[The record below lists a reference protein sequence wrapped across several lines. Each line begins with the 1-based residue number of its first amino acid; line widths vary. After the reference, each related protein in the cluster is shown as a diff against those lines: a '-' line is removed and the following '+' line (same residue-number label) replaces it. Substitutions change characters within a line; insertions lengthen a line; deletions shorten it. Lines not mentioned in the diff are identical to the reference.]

1 MEGTIQSQNRSIL
14 LGSHWKKIERL
25 KDSAIGNSINHY
37 SDDEVYFNLLLK
49 NLFILPH
56 VCTQLDSL
64 VKQLIDL
71 VTSCSDNADENLEF
85 RLAHD
90 ILFRE
95 VK

>member
-14 LGSHWKKIERL
+14 LGSHWKKIEWL

-49 NLFILPH
+49 NQFILPH

-64 VKQLIDL
+64 VKQL
-71 VTSCSDNADENLEF
+71 VTSFSVNADENLEF